1 MGDHARELAAQG
13 RNVTVRTYYEAPE
26 AGDVAGRDYDEAGFI
41 STDWLARHTPLS
53 EATYYVCG
61 PRPFLRAYISGLARA
76 GVPLHRIRH
85 EFFGPAD
92 ELLAA

>member
-1 MGDHARELAAQG
+1 MRDHARALAAYG

-26 AGDVAGRDYDEAGFI
+26 AGDVAGRDYDEACFI
-41 STDWLARHTPLS
+41 SIDWLARNTPVT
-53 EATYYVCG
+53 EATYYLCG
-61 PRPFLRAYISGLARA
+61 PRPFLRALVSGLVRK
-76 GVPLHRIRH
+76 GVPLQRIRY

>member
-1 MGDHARELAAQG
+1 MGDHARALAAHG

-26 AGDVAGRDYDEAGFI
+26 ADDIIGRDYDEAGFI
-41 STDWLARHTPLS
+41 SVDWLARNTPVN

-61 PRPFLRAYISGLARA
+61 PRPFLRAYIGGLARV
-76 GVPLHRIRH
+76 GVRLHRIRY